1 MAIADSCYGSEL
13 GDDFFTAL
21 HGLYKASGIT
31 PVELDNNRY
40 ENLCCGF
47 ATGIRNNWD
56 HNAAGKE
63 GLPKFKQIM
72 RTGAKHVGVNCPG
85 CWAGTYQTAKALNAE
100 IKIHFAANFFL
111 KALGDSVPDTRSNH

>member
-21 HGLYKASGIT
+21 RGLYKASGIT

-72 RTGAKHVGVNCPG
+72 RTGAKHVGG
-85 CWAGTYQTAKALNAE
+85 ELSR
-100 IKIHFAANFFL
+100 L
-111 KALGDSVPDTRSNH
+111 LGRHLPDSQSFKRGNKNPFCG